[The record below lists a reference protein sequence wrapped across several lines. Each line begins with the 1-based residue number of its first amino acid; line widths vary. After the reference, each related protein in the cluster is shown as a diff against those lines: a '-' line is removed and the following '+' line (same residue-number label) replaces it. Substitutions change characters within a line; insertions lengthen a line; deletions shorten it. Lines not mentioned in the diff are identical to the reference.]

1 MTQRDASTPPAVLP
15 VSRTKAE
22 AKRFYDRIS
31 RIYGWVTGAFE
42 RKHGEYALELLSIAD
57 GETALEIG
65 TGSGHCFEQMVRLVG
80 EGGSCH
86 GVDTSTG
93 MLDVTRDRLRRSG
106 LASGAGLCCA
116 DAARLPFLDVSFD
129 AILIAFTLELFD
141 TPEIPQVLQ
150 ECMRVLKPG
159 GRIAIVSL
167 SREGKA
173 TAAVRLYEWAHR
185 KWPQVADCRP
195 IYAERSMTACGYVVA
210 SKSRARM
217 AALPLEIVLAKKPDS
232 TASRQF

>member
-22 AKRFYDRIS
+22 ARRFYDRIS
-31 RIYGWVTGAFE
+31 RIYGWMTGAFE

-65 TGSGHCFEQMVRLVG
+65 TGSGHCFEQMVRLAG
-80 EGGSCH
+80 ERGSCH

-106 LASGAGLCCA
+106 LASAAGLCCA
-116 DAARLPFLDVSFD
+116 DAALLPFRDVSFD

-185 KWPQVADCRP
+185 KWPQFADCRP